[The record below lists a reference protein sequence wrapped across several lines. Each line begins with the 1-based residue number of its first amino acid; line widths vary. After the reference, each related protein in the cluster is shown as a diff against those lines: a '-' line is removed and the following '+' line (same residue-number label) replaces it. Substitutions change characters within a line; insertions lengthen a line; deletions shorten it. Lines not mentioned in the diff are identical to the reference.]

1 MSENLNLQ
9 NAEARIK
16 EVAQRIA
23 ALRED
28 LGISVDE
35 MAATTGYSADEYMKF
50 ESGEQDFSF
59 TFIYK
64 CANKINSML
73 RSPNSWKEAVL
84 S

>member
-35 MAATTGYSADEYMKF
+35 MAATT
-50 ESGEQDFSF
+50 
-59 TFIYK
+59 
-64 CANKINSML
+64 CA
-73 RSPNSWKEAVL
+73 
-84 S
+84 